1 MRHRAVAEA
10 IERSVLLGAP
20 ETSGLWTRRPAHGDA
35 FRVRI
40 GWGSARCEIP
50 LGVDIDTLRPDL
62 RPVVEAASLLRDV
75 PVEVDLAA
83 DAGDAIA
90 IVGEDAPA
98 VARSLV
104 VQLAVQCGP
113 ADWRLVVIT
122 DDVARHAWAE
132 WLPHAATG
140 PDDDGRCSSTT
151 TRGR

>member
-1 MRHRAVAEA
+1 MQARGRRRTRRRDAEACTRFAIGLAASAAAVRHRAVAEA

-90 IVGEDAPA
+90 IVGEDAPS
-98 VARSLV
+98 VARSLL

-113 ADWRLVVIT
+113 
-122 DDVARHAWAE
+122 
-132 WLPHAATG
+132 PTG
-140 PDDDGRCSSTT
+140 ASW
-151 TRGR
+151 